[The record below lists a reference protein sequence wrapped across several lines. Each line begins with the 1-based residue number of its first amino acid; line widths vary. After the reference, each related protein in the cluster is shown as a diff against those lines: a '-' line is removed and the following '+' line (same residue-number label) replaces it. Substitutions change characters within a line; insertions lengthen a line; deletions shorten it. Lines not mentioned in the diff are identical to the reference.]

1 MARGDVETIS
11 KDGQW
16 VNRVEGEE
24 ELSQGYA
31 SKEEAIEEGRR
42 LAAATLSQHTVR
54 DEPATGV
61 VTDEQEPG
69 EDSTPAVSPS
79 DGTDDDESDDD
90 EADDDEADDVIEV
103 EDLP

>member
-11 KDGQW
+11 KNGQW

-31 SKEEAIEEGRR
+31 SKEEAVEEGAR
-42 LAAATLSQHTVR
+42 LAAETGTQHTVR
-54 DEPATGV
+54 DAPATGV
-61 VTDEQEPG
+61 VTDEQE
-69 EDSTPAVSPS
+69 
-79 DGTDDDESDDD
+79 TDEGS
-90 EADDDEADDVIEV
+90 EDDVIEV

>member
-11 KDGQW
+11 KNGQW

-31 SKEEAIEEGRR
+31 SKEEALEEGAR
-42 LAAATLSQHTVR
+42 LAGETGAQHTLR
-54 DEPATGV
+54 DAPATGV
-61 VTDEQEPG
+61 VTDEQEP
-69 EDSTPAVSPS
+69 
-79 DGTDDDESDDD
+79 DEGGS
-90 EADDDEADDVIEV
+90 ERIEV

>member
-11 KDGQW
+11 KNGQW

-31 SKEEAIEEGRR
+31 SKEEALEEGAK
-42 LAAATLSQHTVR
+42 LAAQTGAQHTVR
-54 DEPATGV
+54 DAPATGV
-61 VTDEQEPG
+61 VTDEQEP
-69 EDSTPAVSPS
+69 D
-79 DGTDDDESDDD
+79 DGGATEG
-90 EADDDEADDVIEV
+90 IEV